1 MGTRLTKEKR
11 SCLVQ
16 VYPSVLATHAFP
28 FYTVSL
34 HIYHGSRHI
43 DLLFL
48 HSVFYICLV
57 HRCPCQSEGESYLL
71 LNRSLSIRFQT
82 GHSVIPYTRSV
93 SVDSE
98 LLRVRISP
106 KVSLGGMEK
115 LPKQTIPIFKYV
127 VFISNTSKR
136 QEKNVSPPHQYDGFL
151 PLIFL
156 TPSSRVKQT

>member
-1 MGTRLTKEKR
+1 MGMRLTKEKR

-16 VYPSVLATHAFP
+16 VYPSVLVTHAFP
-28 FYTVSL
+28 FYTTSL

-48 HSVFYICLV
+48 HSVFYICFV
-57 HRCPCQSEGESYLL
+57 YRCPCQSAGEFYL
-71 LNRSLSIRFQT
+71 LNRCLSVRFQT
-82 GHSVIPYTRSV
+82 AGHSIIPYPRSI

-106 KVSLGGMEK
+106 KASPGGMEK

-136 QEKNVSPPHQYDGFL
+136 QGKNVFFPPINVMDF
-151 PLIFL
+151 F
-156 TPSSRVKQT
+156 SSFS